1 MLRATVVDGFS
12 KKTNSS
18 DKNAATFNRLSGVS
32 SVSSGTERNDYYT
45 DVEVAKKLDK
55 PYPEIYRMANL
66 GQLPVKFVDDKRMFP
81 KDAIDHLAT
90 QTSQAGEAT
99 VRPNRE
105 GGALSGSNR
114 TSGSTTYPQASTTGG
129 EYFSPDQLA
138 YALQRPVEDV
148 ERMIRRGE
156 IKSATIEGQ
165 RWIPGEQVEKVIAR
179 RQESRQGRI
188 RQRLSKPRLF
198 QAGQSASGEGAGSSI
213 PQANTDYN
221 QTVTNVSEHA
231 VMKAAQAH
239 TTSINK
245 VRQMVADE
253 RLVVDP
259 STGLLVAPDG
269 LESLSDPQ
277 DESDA
282 TSVAS
287 TRGTQ
292 HPPTVLDS
300 VEPSKAELGSKIKEL
315 ENERQVHENELDLEK
330 TWHAKNLA
338 DAQHE
343 IDQLDIQLEN
353 LRSTKDRTIEDLGAD
368 IEELEIKVRDL
379 DAELEQE
386 RERRE
391 EAEHAVGSLQRL
403 QEEERG
409 VSTGSDRKT
418 DENRE
423 QPTSDQH
430 NTVRG
435 FLETFGKNVRD
446 ALGADEPD
454 EQDLAQLREQLRHE
468 REGREKDRSTAL
480 YDYAQLE
487 NVYRDLD
494 EYNQA
499 LKDEIND
506 IKSSMSGSPTREE
519 LEVKLLWNGVRRK
532 DLEKSLALEKQRTS
546 QLESDSRTLAEIQ
559 RLLTGGAP
567 RSAESAAAPS
577 PPETS
582 NEVSDVSNAGILHI
596 QTRHGE
602 WAFRPPFTL
611 ESDEV
616 ELIRLVAGEDEMT
629 AEQIKRRTGR
639 RRSVDDLDELLDRLL
654 AEGMEPI
661 KESSNRYRFDPDILQ
676 D

>member
-1 MLRATVVDGFS
+1 MS
-12 KKTNSS
+12 KNY
-18 DKNAATFNRLSGVS
+18 L
-32 SVSSGTERNDYYT
+32 T
-45 DVEVAKKLDK
+45 DVEVAKRLSK
-55 PYPEIYRMANL
+55 PYTEMYRMANL
-66 GQLPVKFVDDKRMFP
+66 GQLPVKFVDDDRMFS
-81 KDAIDHLAT
+81 KEAIGYLAD
-90 QTSQAGEAT
+90 QAMRGDGSVSQGSS
-99 VRPNRE
+99 RPPIN
-105 GGALSGSNR
+105 GDG
-114 TSGSTTYPQASTTGG
+114 
-129 EYFSPDQLA
+129 YFKPYQLA
-138 YALQRPVEDV
+138 HALQRRQE
-148 ERMIRRGE
+148 EIKHMIQRGE
-156 IKSATIEGQ
+156 IRTEQIEGQ
-165 RWIPGEQVEKVIAR
+165 RWISREEVEKVILKR
-179 RQESRQGRI
+179 IPGGRDRI
-188 RQRLSKPRLF
+188 RKRLPAPRF
-198 QAGQSASGEGAGSSI
+198 FPSAQGSSSESNF
-213 PQANTDYN
+213 ASETREDRNV
-221 QTVTNVSEHA
+221 QTVAEASERA
-231 VMKAAQAH
+231 VMKAAQDLE
-239 TTSINK
+239 TSINK
-245 VRQMVADE
+245 VRQMIAE
-253 RLVVDP
+253 GNLVVDLE
-259 STGLLVAPDG
+259 SGSLVAAEYSSGSSAKHEDKSEPAD
-269 LESLSDPQ
+269 
-277 DESDA
+277 
-282 TSVAS
+282 V
-287 TRGTQ
+287 TRSQ
-292 HPPTVLDS
+292 KPKHPPTAPNRADPKPVRSEDEAEVL
-300 VEPSKAELGSKIKEL
+300 EKEKQTLAEEL
-315 ENERQVHENELDLEK
+315 E
-330 TWHAKNLA
+330 
-338 DAQHE
+338 HE

-368 IEELEIKVRDL
+368 IEELELKVRDL
-379 DAELEQE
+379 ETELEQE
-386 RERRE
+386 RETRE
-391 EAEHAVGSLQRL
+391 EAEHTVGSLQGLR
-403 QEEERG
+403 EEEPG
-409 VSTGSDRKT
+409 VSTGLGRKT
-418 DENRE
+418 AEDRE

-430 NTVRG
+430 STVRG

-468 REGREKDRSTAL
+468 REGREKDKSTAL

-506 IKSSMSGSPTREE
+506 IKSSSSGSPTREE
-519 LEVKLLWNGVRRK
+519 LEAKLLWNGVRRE

-661 KESSNRYRFDPDILQ
+661 KESSDRYRLDPDILQ